1 MIKLS
6 NEVFF
11 SSKLKRLI
19 SLLRDIECTLIF
31 FFFFFNSTITRNKR
45 KYDDDVTQSIVTL
58 SEKLYY
64 ILERRYNF

>member
-1 MIKLS
+1 MY
-6 NEVFF
+6 V
-11 SSKLKRLI
+11 
-19 SLLRDIECTLIF
+19 DI
-31 FFFFFNSTITRNKR
+31 FFFFFNSTITKNKR